1 MAESQLSTPVA
12 FMIFNRPEMTARVF
26 AAIRQARPSMLL
38 VVADGPRPNR
48 PGEAEQCV
56 AARAVIDQVDWE
68 CQVLTNFAE
77 TNLGCG
83 RRISSGI
90 TWVFEQVEEAIIL
103 EDDCLPHSDF
113 FPFCASLLDK
123 YRNDER
129 IMMIGGT
136 NFLGQFASPSSYIFS
151 RYFAI
156 WGWATWRRAW
166 QKYSFTLPGWESYKA
181 QRQVAYFYPQRYM
194 VDHITTLFDLIQQKR
209 IDTWDIQWFY
219 ACLFNN
225 GLCIA
230 PPANLIA
237 NIGSVAG
244 THTIDGLC
252 EPPLLTWPLDT
263 AALCHPSQV
272 FANRLYDKA
281 LFQAHM
287 RTSLIK
293 RAWRK
298 ALFLRQQWKER
309 RSLSTDR

>member
-1 MAESQLSTPVA
+1 MAELQLSTPVA
-12 FMIFNRPEMTARVF
+12 FIIFNRPEMTARVF
-26 AAIRQARPSMLL
+26 EAIRQARPTMLL
-38 VVADGPRPNR
+38 VVADGPRPDR
-48 PGEAEQCV
+48 PGEAEQCA
-56 AARAVIDQVDWE
+56 AARAIIDRVDWE
-68 CQVLTNFAE
+68 CQVLTNYAE

-113 FPFCASLLDK
+113 FPFCASLLDR

-136 NFLGQFASPSSYIFS
+136 NFLGQFACPSSYLFS
-151 RYFAI
+151 RFFAI

-166 QKYSFTLPGWESYKA
+166 QKYDFTLPGWEAYKA
-181 QRQVAYFYPQRYM
+181 QRQIEYYYPQRY
-194 VDHITTLFDLIQQKR
+194 VADYITTMLNLIQQQR

-225 GLCIA
+225 GLSIV
-230 PPANLIA
+230 PHVNLIT
-237 NIGSVAG
+237 NIGGAVG
-244 THTIDGLC
+244 THTIDGLS
-252 EPPLLTWPLDT
+252 EPPLPTWPLDAT
-263 AALCHPSQV
+263 ALRHPKQV
-272 FANRLYDKA
+272 FADRVYDTA
-281 LFQAHM
+281 LFQARL

-298 ALFLRQQWKER
+298 VLALQQH
-309 RSLSTDR
+309 LF